1 MTKKCICHRLGV
13 AMMCGVG
20 EKCNELLAD
29 IFNQGNMKFIWPHFP
44 SVTMSSSR
52 ADKADEVQLSSR
64 KLNYVY
70 QWKKLLLNVSD
81 LIQRLFLFPLFFFF
95 LRTKEKRLS
104 KAKVNNKKDCLRLSQ
119 VTGLIDW
126 FGKHRLE
133 IGRATDMKC
142 LHLCGLSCIQRFSS
156 SQKQTWL
163 MQDFFRFNLSDDLAP
178 NQQ

>member
-1 MTKKCICHRLGV
+1 MTKKCICHRLDV

-29 IFNQGNMKFIWPHFP
+29 IFNQGNLKLIWPRFP

-70 QWKKLLLNVSD
+70 QWKKLLLNVSE
-81 LIQRLFLFPLFFFF
+81 LIQRLFLFPFFFP
-95 LRTKEKRLS
+95 LHTKEKWLS
-104 KAKVNNKKDCLRLSQ
+104 RARVSNNNKEDCLRPSQ
-119 VTGLIDW
+119 VTGHIDW

-133 IGRATDMKC
+133 IERATDMKC
-142 LHLCGLSCIQRFSS
+142 LHLCGLSCIQHSSS

-163 MQDFFRFNLSDDLAP
+163 MQDFF
-178 NQQ
+178 QI